1 LELVNLFS
9 QSKGGGQSVID
20 ANRLLSRLGS
30 SKKLAVQLAGALVFT
45 GSIST
50 GAYEGL
56 KDKVSLEVDGKQQ
69 VIQTHADTVGEL
81 LKEQKLNIKN
91 NDEVFPSKNTKITND
106 MKISIHH
113 FKPVKISIDGN
124 DKIVMTTAQ
133 TVKELLDEQNVK
145 VQEHDKI
152 TPALNAEIG
161 QDGNVDINTSFP
173 LTVDEGGKQQKIW
186 STSTTV
192 ADLLKNQQITLNQSD
207 RVEPG
212 LAETVKPN
220 DTVHVIRVEK
230 VNDVVEEAL
239 NFEDKTQNDSSMY
252 KGNKKILSNGSN
264 GVVKRNYQIT
274 KENGKIVS
282 KQLISEKT
290 IKAPVNRVIAVGTKT
305 PSSSMAAKEPSKGK
319 EMYVEATAY
328 TPYEGGM
335 SGITATGINVGKNPN
350 MKLIAV
356 DPNIIPLGSKVWVE
370 GYGVAIAGDT
380 GGAINGHRIDILFPT
395 QQDCIKFGRKTIK
408 IRVLK

>member
-1 LELVNLFS
+1 M
-9 QSKGGGQSVID
+9 ID

-81 LKEQKLNIKN
+81 LKEQKVNITN
-91 NDEVFPSKNTKITND
+91 NDEVFPSRNTTIKND

-113 FKPVKISIDGN
+113 FKPVKLSIDGN

-133 TVKELLDEQNVK
+133 TVKELLDEQNVN
-145 VQEHDKI
+145 VQEHDKV
-152 TPALNAEIG
+152 TPELNAEIG

-173 LTVDEGGKQQKIW
+173 LTVNEGGKEQKIW

-192 ADLLKNQQITLNQSD
+192 ADLLKNQQITLNQFD

-239 NFEDKTQNDSSMY
+239 KFEDKTQNDSSMY
-252 KGNKKILSNGSN
+252 KGNKKVLSNGSN
-264 GVVKRNYQIT
+264 GVVERNYQIT

-282 KQLISEKT
+282 KQLIGEKT
-290 IKAPVNRVIAVGTKT
+290 IKAPVNRIIAVGTKT
-305 PSSSMAAKEPSKGK
+305 PSRSMAAKEPSKGK

-328 TPYEGGM
+328 SPYEGGM
-335 SGITATGINVGKNPN
+335 SGITATGINVRKNPN
-350 MKLIAV
+350 IKLIAV
-356 DPNIIPLGSKVWVE
+356 DPDIIPLGSKVWVE

-380 GGAINGHRIDILFPT
+380 GGAINGHRIDVLFPT
-395 QQDCIKFGRKTIK
+395 QQDCLKFGRKTIK